1 MRRRAV
7 IAGWGFLLVLLSAQ
21 AGCGWGALR
30 RHVGKEIQTPE
41 QAARTQQTVE
51 HAQEAIERGAYEEA
65 RLELVQL
72 VAQAPQ
78 SAEARQRLGTVFQA
92 EGRLPEAAACFRA
105 ALQRDPDYVDAL
117 IGLGQVESQQGDVAC
132 ALKRLETAIEIDP
145 HRAKGHYSLGSVFE
159 SMGRVDDA
167 LAEYFR
173 AIETEPND
181 PDSNLRIAAIQLA
194 RNQPDQALSRLDQV
208 LELASASGEA
218 YDLRGRAHLKLRQLN
233 QAIEDFRAAATRLPD
248 RPDIPYHL
256 ALALEADHQPAD
268 ALRAAEQALNLAP
281 TFVDAQALSRRLA
294 LAVAHAGKSK
304 SSPGVRQGAQAD
316 REPPAEPAK

>member
-7 IAGWGFLLVLLSAQ
+7 IAGWGFLLVMVSAQ

-30 RHVGKEIQTPE
+30 RHVGQEIQTPE
-41 QAARTQQTVE
+41 QATRTQQTVE
-51 HAQEAIERGAYEEA
+51 HAQEAIERGAYPEA

-78 SAEARQRLGTVFQA
+78 SAEARQRLGMVLQL

-105 ALQRDPDYVDAL
+105 ALHRDPDYVDAL
-117 IGLGQVESQQGDVAC
+117 IGLGQVEAQQGDVAC
-132 ALKRLETAIEIDP
+132 AIKRLETAIEIDP
-145 HRAKGHYSLGSVFE
+145 HRSKGRYSLGSVFE

-173 AIETEPND
+173 AIESEPNHV
-181 PDSNLRIAAIQLA
+181 DSNLRIAAIQLA

-208 LELASASGEA
+208 LVLAAESGEA
-218 YDLRGRAHLKLRQLN
+218 YDLRGRAYLKLRQFT
-233 QAIEDFRAAATRLPD
+233 QAIDDLRAAAGRLPD

-268 ALRAAEQALNLAP
+268 ALRAAEQALHIAP
-281 TFVDAQALSRRLA
+281 NFTDAQALSQRLA
-294 LAVAHAGKSK
+294 LAVAHAGKNK
-304 SSPGVRQGAQAD
+304 ASSGARQGVQSD
-316 REPPAEPAK
+316 RDPPAEPAK